1 MSVPPTSTR
10 RSLLKRAALIT
21 AANALPV
28 GCSRPKGSNS
38 DIRVGICGFHGKGMH
53 HIEDLLDMDG
63 VRIVALC
70 DVDGRTMDKG
80 IEVLGKHKIKART
93 YKDYRE
99 FCQDKDMDGVIIATP
114 NHSHTLIALTAIA
127 NGKHVYVEKPV
138 CHNMMEG
145 RKLVDAAAKNPNL
158 IITHGMQRRSDE
170 GWDEAIAWVKEGHLG
185 KVTLSRG
192 LNYKAR
198 ESIGKV
204 TGPERVASYIDY
216 DLWCACRPVVPLM
229 RDKLHYDWH
238 WQWAYGNGDIGNQGP
253 HQMDVARWA
262 LGQETLPKRVMSLGG
277 RWGYDDD
284 GQTPNNQLAFFP
296 YEPAPLLFDNRGLPM
311 KDMNWGVEP
320 VYKGIRIGNIIHCEG
335 GYVAESKAYDTS
347 GSSVKKFDM
356 RDGGAHMT
364 NWLESIRQGKLVK
377 QNLSITHGHLS
388 AALVHMA
395 NISFRLGKQLNPD
408 EVRERLQ
415 GDAEAITTLTDF
427 EANLQA
433 NGISVSKEQSI
444 VGPWLDLD
452 PATERFTGE
461 FAAEANALI
470 EEEYR
475 KGFELPVI

>member
-1 MSVPPTSTR
+1 
-10 RSLLKRAALIT
+10 
-21 AANALPV
+21 
-28 GCSRPKGSNS
+28 
-38 DIRVGICGFHGKGMH
+38 
-53 HIEDLLDMDG
+53 
-63 VRIVALC
+63 
-70 DVDGRTMDKG
+70 
-80 IEVLGKHKIKART
+80 
-93 YKDYRE
+93 
-99 FCQDKDMDGVIIATP
+99 
-114 NHSHTLIALTAIA
+114 
-127 NGKHVYVEKPV
+127 V

-320 VYKGIRIGNIIHCEG
+320 V
-335 GYVAESKAYDTS
+335 
-347 GSSVKKFDM
+347 
-356 RDGGAHMT
+356 
-364 NWLESIRQGKLVK
+364 
-377 QNLSITHGHLS
+377 
-388 AALVHMA
+388 
-395 NISFRLGKQLNPD
+395 
-408 EVRERLQ
+408 
-415 GDAEAITTLTDF
+415 
-427 EANLQA
+427 
-433 NGISVSKEQSI
+433 
-444 VGPWLDLD
+444 
-452 PATERFTGE
+452 
-461 FAAEANALI
+461 
-470 EEEYR
+470 
-475 KGFELPVI
+475 